1 MEYQKLPLR
10 VLMINGNQLLKDTF
24 RKVIKKYTGI
34 AVVAETKQIDRV
46 PRLVLQQKPDWL
58 LLFQPP
64 QTQLP
69 AEILQAID
77 QNRDLK
83 LISIATDA
91 SKIEIMKNP
100 TSSHEVNVDH
110 VNQIVE
116 IMLDSS
122 SSLAEFD
129 HQRSISCDGG

>member
-1 MEYQKLPLR
+1 METQKLPLR
-10 VLMINGNQLLKDTF
+10 VLMINGNRLLNETF
-24 RKVIKKYTGI
+24 RKVIRKYPGI

-58 LLFQPP
+58 LFFQQPE
-64 QTQLP
+64 TELP
-69 AEILQAID
+69 AEILRAIAG
-77 QNRDLK
+77 NRDLK

-91 SKIEIMKNP
+91 SKIEIMNNP
-100 TSSHEVNVDH
+100 TSSHRVNVDH

-129 HQRSISCDGG
+129 HQRSFSYDGG